1 MSKLDEIYESLEK
14 LQDEYDRGVSALELS
29 EYMNLD
35 RANISRYLN
44 ILYKESRVDKT
55 GGRPVIYSI
64 SAKKEKISEKINK
77 KKDSFNSMIGANLSL
92 QIQVQQ
98 AKAAMLYPP
107 HGLHTLILGE
117 TGVGKSMFAEL
128 MYRFAI
134 ENGMLKTNAPF
145 VRFNCADYA
154 DNPQL
159 VIAQIFGVKKGAYTG
174 ADSDREGLLKKAD
187 GGIIFLDEIHRLAP
201 QAQEMLFTYIDNGVF
216 RPLGETEKLTQADA
230 QIIAATTEEPKSFML
245 RTFTRRIPMMITLPP
260 LKERTVKERYYLM
273 ENFIKNES
281 KRLDKS
287 IYFNKNAFISFLL
300 YDCPNNI
307 GQLKSDIQLA
317 CAKAFLNY
325 KVNDKSIILVEQG
338 DLTSKV
344 KKGIMKLQEYR
355 NDIESLLENIG
366 NVLEFNYKN
375 DDDSLKISLNKHE
388 EKNKYFYDIIEGK
401 F

>member
-159 VIAQIFGVKKGAYTG
+159 VIAQIFGVKKG
-174 ADSDREGLLKKAD
+174 GL
-187 GGIIFLDEIHRLAP
+187 R
-201 QAQEMLFTYIDNGVF
+201 
-216 RPLGETEKLTQADA
+216 
-230 QIIAATTEEPKSFML
+230 
-245 RTFTRRIPMMITLPP
+245 
-260 LKERTVKERYYLM
+260 
-273 ENFIKNES
+273 
-281 KRLDKS
+281 
-287 IYFNKNAFISFLL
+287 
-300 YDCPNNI
+300 
-307 GQLKSDIQLA
+307 
-317 CAKAFLNY
+317 
-325 KVNDKSIILVEQG
+325 
-338 DLTSKV
+338 
-344 KKGIMKLQEYR
+344 
-355 NDIESLLENIG
+355 
-366 NVLEFNYKN
+366 
-375 DDDSLKISLNKHE
+375 
-388 EKNKYFYDIIEGK
+388 
-401 F
+401 